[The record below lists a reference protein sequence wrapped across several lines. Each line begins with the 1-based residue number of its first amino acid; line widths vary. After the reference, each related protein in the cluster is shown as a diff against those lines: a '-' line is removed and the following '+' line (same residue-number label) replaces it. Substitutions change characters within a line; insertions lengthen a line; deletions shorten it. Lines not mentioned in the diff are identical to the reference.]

1 MRTERIGNATLHLG
15 DALEVLPMLAAVDA
29 VVTDPPYLNLDGS
42 YVRDYEGGA
51 ALKRAPTQAVGDE
64 WGATLDWVPMAAK
77 LAEKAMIVFCGFR
90 SVGETWAALQPHGNA
105 IGLVTW
111 YKRNSA
117 PTGKNV
123 PYYKTEFAWAYRK
136 APGPRWDDLP
146 SLIDEPNINP
156 GCFATERLVDA
167 STKALH
173 PTQKPLAVMRRL
185 ILPGMDTVLDPFM
198 GTGTTGVAAMDLGRK
213 FVGIEINPAYF
224 ALACER
230 IENVQRQGRLIA

>member
-1 MRTERIGNATLHLG
+1 MDHR
-15 DALEVLPMLAAVDA
+15 
-29 VVTDPPYLNLDGS
+29 GS
-42 YVRDYEGGA
+42 WR
-51 ALKRAPTQAVGDE
+51 
-64 WGATLDWVPMAAK
+64 
-77 LAEKAMIVFCGFR
+77 
-90 SVGETWAALQPHGNA
+90 
-105 IGLVTW
+105 
-111 YKRNSA
+111 
-117 PTGKNV
+117 
-123 PYYKTEFAWAYRK
+123 FAGPYRK

-230 IENVQRQGRLIA
+230 IENAQRQEKLFA